1 MKNFLLKLF
10 IFAEFIIVFG
20 LGYAVLHMALSPM
33 QSIILVFA
41 MVFFLFQAL
50 GNVDKLNGYGQYNKN
65 HQDDN
70 QKNSDDDETLSE
82 NNIHDNEYDEEKNN
96 NQINHNDDDDDFFL
110 MDDNE

>member
-20 LGYAVLHMALSPM
+20 LGYAVLHMALSPF

-50 GNVDKLNGYGQYNKN
+50 GNIDKLNGYGQYNKN
-65 HQDDN
+65 NQDDDSSDDN
-70 QKNSDDDETLSE
+70 QTFTEEKSSNNNHDDENPDDDE
-82 NNIHDNEYDEEKNN
+82 
-96 NQINHNDDDDDFFL
+96 NDVDFFL
-110 MDDNE
+110 MDYGFE

>member
-20 LGYAVLHMALSPM
+20 LGYAVLHMALSPI

-65 HQDDN
+65 NQDDN
-70 QKNSDDDETLSE
+70 QNHHDENVSNHDENVSNQNISDVEEDNDDE
-82 NNIHDNEYDEEKNN
+82 N
-96 NQINHNDDDDDFFL
+96 DDDFFL
-110 MDDNE
+110 MDDGLE

>member
-20 LGYAVLHMALSPM
+20 LGYAVLHMALSPF

-70 QKNSDDDETLSE
+70 QNHDDENLS
-82 NNIHDNEYDEEKNN
+82 NQNISDVEED
-96 NQINHNDDDDDFFL
+96 NDDENDDDFFL
-110 MDDNE
+110 MDDGLE

>member
-20 LGYAVLHMALSPM
+20 LGYAVLHMALSPI

-50 GNVDKLNGYGQYNKN
+50 GNVDKLNGYGQYNQN
-65 HQDDN
+65 HHDDN
-70 QKNSDDDETLSE
+70 QNHSDNDEKFSNENISDVEDDDDE
-82 NNIHDNEYDEEKNN
+82 N
-96 NQINHNDDDDDFFL
+96 DDDFFL

>member
-20 LGYAVLHMALSPM
+20 LGYAVLHMALSPI

-50 GNVDKLNGYGQYNKN
+50 GNVDKLNGYGQYNQN
-65 HQDDN
+65 HQDN
-70 QKNSDDDETLSE
+70 QKHSDDDEKFSNE
-82 NNIHDNEYDEEKNN
+82 NISDVEEDDDDEN
-96 NQINHNDDDDDFFL
+96 DDDFFL

>member
-20 LGYAVLHMALSPM
+20 LGYAVLHMALSPI

-50 GNVDKLNGYGQYNKN
+50 GNVDKLNGYGQYNKSNNN
-65 HQDDN
+65 HDDDSSDDN
-70 QKNSDDDETLSE
+70 QNHSDVEEDNDDE
-82 NNIHDNEYDEEKNN
+82 N
-96 NQINHNDDDDDFFL
+96 DDDFFL
-110 MDDNE
+110 MDDGLE

>member
-20 LGYAVLHMALSPM
+20 LGYAVLHMALSPI

-50 GNVDKLNGYGQYNKN
+50 GNVDKLNGYGQYNQN
-65 HQDDN
+65 HHDDN
-70 QKNSDDDETLSE
+70 QKHSDDEKFSNENVSDEKDDDDE
-82 NNIHDNEYDEEKNN
+82 N
-96 NQINHNDDDDDFFL
+96 DDDFFL
-110 MDDNE
+110 MDDGLE

>member
-70 QKNSDDDETLSE
+70 QNHSDNDEKFSNENISDVEDDDDE
-82 NNIHDNEYDEEKNN
+82 N
-96 NQINHNDDDDDFFL
+96 DDDFFL